1 MAVNVFSKQISIHM
15 NVSVLQAGE
24 EKNVNSKT
32 IVRQIRVKMALNV
45 NQREIRLNANVLKV
59 LKEFNA
65 LKTST
70 NALNW
75 RLMSAVLTV
84 CVWIQWDPLNA
95 IVIKDLL
102 VLNANKDIFLV
113 LNPMSVL
120 MAVNVFLTSIRFP
133 IRVCV
138 PSDSLVIPANII
150 STTAAE
156 IFVKMAVNVETESI
170 PTRVNVLSNGQ
181 VPIVRVMWTNARN
194 GHMCV
199 KMARLASIR

>member
-1 MAVNVFSKQISIHM
+1 M
-15 NVSVLQAGE
+15 
-24 EKNVNSKT
+24 
-32 IVRQIRVKMALNV
+32 
-45 NQREIRLNANVLKV
+45 
-59 LKEFNA
+59 
-65 LKTST
+65 
-70 NALNW
+70 
-75 RLMSAVLTV
+75 
-84 CVWIQWDPLNA
+84 
-95 IVIKDLL
+95 IKDLL

-170 PTRVNVLSNGQ
+170 PIRVNVLSNGQ